1 MAEGATLDL
10 WRWLEGE
17 AFVNPGAPAAKALA
31 DAWRSHGNGSGDGQE
46 KRKNALAALDLTALV
61 LRRRLRQGLAPGP
74 VRGAFAVLWRAGGY
88 LTHNVRLDAV
98 LLSAA
103 FEVMAA
109 LRRREDWG

>member
-1 MAEGATLDL
+1 M
-10 WRWLEGE
+10 
-17 AFVNPGAPAAKALA
+17 
-31 DAWRSHGNGSGDGQE
+31 
-46 KRKNALAALDLTALV
+46 AALELTALV

-74 VRGAFAVLWRAGGY
+74 ARRALEVLWRAGGH